1 MKLVASVAVLML
13 SGCMSY
19 GSWLDQVGKPP
30 NPPHSMSNEQAA
42 RLGGEA
48 AGLRVRAEAVRV
60 RLAAEADRRERVRY
74 YEELRRIGD
83 QLRPLEAQLREA
95 GRLG

>member
-19 GSWLDQVGKPP
+19 GSWLDQIGKLP
-30 NPPHSMSNEQAA
+30 NPPRPMSNEQAA

-48 AGLRVRAEAVRV
+48 AGLRGRAEAVRV
-60 RLAAEADRRERVRY
+60 RLAGEADRRQRVRY

-83 QLRPLEAQLREA
+83 QLRPLEAQLRDA